1 MKVRSKLADIDFQFG
16 EVRRDGSL
24 LVIAS
29 HADSKMK
36 STVYVSPQDVVEF
49 LKRFLI
55 SPGAILFLLGLPYF
69 HYLGL
74 RSGRQELQTTGRTR
88 EWPKV

>member
-1 MKVRSKLADIDFQFG
+1 MRVNSKLADINFQFG

-29 HADSKMK
+29 HPDSKMK
-36 STVYVSPQDVVEF
+36 STVYVSPQDVIEF

-69 HYLGL
+69 LYRWR
-74 RSGRQELQTTGRTR
+74 RSGRQEIRASGRTR

>member
-1 MKVRSKLADIDFQFG
+1 MRVKSKLADIDFQFG

-36 STVYVSPQDVVEF
+36 STVYVSPQDIVEF

-69 HYLGL
+69 LFRWR
-74 RSGRQELQTTGRTR
+74 RSGRQELQATGHTR

>member
-1 MKVRSKLADIDFQFG
+1 MRVKSKLADIDFQFG

-55 SPGAILFLLGLPYF
+55 SPTAIVFVLALPYF
-69 HYLGL
+69 LYKWK
-74 RSGRQELQTTGRTR
+74 RSSQNIAQTRRRVT